1 MAARAAPE
9 QVAGKPESDLI
20 VELAPVLEEFIAEL
34 FGIAHEVRALRSR
47 HDALAPLYSVKRLFV
62 QRRAAKKFGPDQA
75 AGFDGPAL
83 RRELEPLLGG
93 ELTELRFAERV
104 DAWMKAEAEQC
115 RLARPRRPLRR
126 LGDAHA
132 AGPGAAQGR
141 RPVQAAAQGRP
152 APSRSGRD
160 RSGGR
165 RDHAQAAA
173 RASPCARRLRADR
186 SRHRS
191 HRCARSCQ
199 LLHLVP
205 QPGQGFLLEGA
216 QGEERRVQE
225 ERRSAWRSPAARS
238 TRRSPR

>member
-1 MAARAAPE
+1 M
-9 QVAGKPESDLI
+9 
-20 VELAPVLEEFIAEL
+20 LEEFIAEL
-34 FGIAHEVRALRSR
+34 FGIAHEVRALRAR

-104 DAWMKAEAEQC
+104 DAWMKAEA
-115 RLARPRRPLRR
+115 
-126 LGDAHA
+126 DNA
-132 AGPGAAQGR
+132 A
-141 RPVQAAAQGRP
+141 
-152 APSRSGRD
+152 SLD
-160 RSGGR
+160 L
-165 RDHAQAAA
+165 AA
-173 RASPCARRLRADR
+173 RYAAWATHTPQGQELHKAGILFKLPHKVDPHHLVPVETEVVDGVTMLKLPRAHRRAARRLRADR

-191 HRCARSCQ
+191 HRRARSCQ